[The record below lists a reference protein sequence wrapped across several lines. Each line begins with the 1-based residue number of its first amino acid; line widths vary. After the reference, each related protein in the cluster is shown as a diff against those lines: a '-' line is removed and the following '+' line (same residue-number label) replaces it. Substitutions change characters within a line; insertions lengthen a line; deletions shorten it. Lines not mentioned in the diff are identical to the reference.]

1 MPAPL
6 RFVRSLIVAGDSPD
20 KAAER
25 AAQDE
30 LSIYT
35 QTHGDPS
42 FIHQLVVD
50 AFAAQHPTPT
60 SNRIGVA
67 FALIGLYLHL
77 ERGNT
82 GREVQRAHVRLARK
96 RRLWPAF
103 DPPPERGALTAIDV
117 MRSPPGPERDQ
128 AIEDWC
134 ASVWE
139 AWHASHRRVAA
150 LLEEL
155 GE

>member
-1 MPAPL
+1 MAGEAP
-6 RFVRSLIVAGDSPD
+6 DE
-20 KAAER
+20 AAER

-30 LSIYT
+30 LTIYSLM
-35 QTHGDPS
+35 HGDPS

-50 AFAAQHPTPT
+50 AYAAQHVTP
-60 SNRIGVA
+60 SSKRIGVA
-67 FALIGLYLHL
+67 FALIGLYLHI

-82 GREVQRAHVRLARK
+82 GREVQRAHIRLARK
-96 RRLWPAF
+96 RREWPVF
-103 DPPPERGALTAIDV
+103 DPPGERGTLTSVDV
-117 MRSPPGPERDQ
+117 MRSPPGPQRDQ

-134 ASVWE
+134 LSVWE
-139 AWHASHRRVAA
+139 AWHASHERVAA

>member
-1 MPAPL
+1 
-6 RFVRSLIVAGDSPD
+6 VAGEAPD
-20 KAAER
+20 EAAER

-30 LSIYT
+30 LTIYSLM
-35 QTHGDPS
+35 HGDPS

-50 AFAAQHPTPT
+50 AYAAQHVTP
-60 SNRIGVA
+60 SSKWIGVA
-67 FALIGLYLHL
+67 FALIGLYLHI

-82 GREVQRAHVRLARK
+82 GREVQRAHIRLARK
-96 RRLWPAF
+96 RREWPVF
-103 DPPPERGALTAIDV
+103 DPPGERGTLTSVDV

-139 AWHASHRRVAA
+139 AWHASHGRVAA